1 MKDELQSLEDL
12 YMQRVNSKTEH
23 MVRSCKYLRDDL
35 DVAIQKI
42 EKLGIES
49 ATINSCG
56 LVQGRGRG
64 IDGLC
69 KEISML
75 LEFVN
80 NLKSM
85 Q

>member
-1 MKDELQSLEDL
+1 MNEELKSLETL
-12 YMQRVNSKTEH
+12 YQARVDSKTEH
-23 MVRSCKYLRDDL
+23 LVRSCKYLMSDL

-42 EKLGIES
+42 EEVGIES

-56 LVQGRGRG
+56 LVQGRGRE
-64 IDGLC
+64 IDDLC
-69 KEISML
+69 KEISTL
-75 LEFVN
+75 LDVVN